1 MRRTPDPR
9 FLPDSGEHG
18 HAEPETAINAII
30 SAFMAAQL
38 ENVLVS
44 IGFLPVLILVAVELS
59 TASPGISTAYS
70 AMRVTPDNGI
80 IIPAND
86 GTPGRDASVTPPV
99 LYCPR
104 NQENNSGAQ
113 RRVHHR
119 YEADIRGGNHNE

>member
-1 MRRTPDPR
+1 MLSPK
-9 FLPDSGEHG
+9 
-18 HAEPETAINAII
+18 TAINVVI

-38 ENVLVS
+38 ENVPVS
-44 IGFLPVLILVAVELS
+44 IGFLLVLVLVTVELS

-70 AMRVTPDNGI
+70 AMRGTSDNGI